1 MENYLKNYLIFISL
15 GQIGVCLS
23 ALILSWQLFT
33 DNASLENI
41 PAMLGY
47 ICSIFGLV
55 AATCTI
61 YGIKNSKPVWLLI
74 HCVLGVITFTLI
86 LPTLG
91 AHLYMLAAAAEGNP
105 ALLPIET
112 MSTARSNAW
121 SLSTMIIILALMIL
135 LFIATILMSWIVQ
148 ERLYEEK
155 ECKERIIQ
163 YMAREDNLE
172 TIRRNYQELIMTI
185 SDKGTEQ
192 TYLV

>member
-1 MENYLKNYLIFISL
+1 MDKYFKNYLVFISL
-15 GQIGVCLS
+15 GQIGICLS

-55 AATCTI
+55 AATCTL
-61 YGIKNSKPVWLLI
+61 YGVNNSKPVWLLV

-105 ALLPIET
+105 ALLPLQT
-112 MSTARSNAW
+112 MTTARSNAW

-135 LFIATILMSWIVQ
+135 LFIATILMAWVVQ
-148 ERLYEEK
+148 EHLYEQQ
-155 ECKERIIQ
+155 ECKERILQ
-163 YMAREDNLE
+163 YMQREDNLE
-172 TIRRNYQELIMTI
+172 KVRRNYQDLIMTI

-192 TYLV
+192 TFVV